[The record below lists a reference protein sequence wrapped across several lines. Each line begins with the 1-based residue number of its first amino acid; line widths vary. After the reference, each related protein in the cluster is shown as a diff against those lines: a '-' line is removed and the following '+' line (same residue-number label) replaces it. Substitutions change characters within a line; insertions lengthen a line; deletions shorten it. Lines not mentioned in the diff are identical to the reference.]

1 MNMTPHEIS
10 EIVSILT
17 SAYRPEDFPPERAE
31 IYERS
36 LIDLDREK
44 LELAVLRLLRTHK
57 FPPALAEVFETYALV
72 EQGRQLDTG
81 EAFDLLTSAIRYV
94 GAYRPIPS
102 SGRYA
107 LPGRVQRAIA
117 ALGGWEMVC
126 LHDHEES
133 FRARFFEV
141 YGSLSRSDSEDR
153 SARSVAL
160 PEGVSDLAGR
170 RMLGGSA
177 SSISEAKSRG

>member
-1 MNMTPHEIS
+1 MTPIEVA
-10 EIVSILT
+10 EVVAVLAT
-17 SAYRPEDFPPERAE
+17 AYRPGEFPPERAE

-36 LIDLDREK
+36 LVELDREK
-44 LELAVLRLLRTHK
+44 LELAVMRLLRTHK

-94 GAYRPIPS
+94 GAYRPAPTT
-102 SGRYA
+102 GRHA
-107 LPGRVQRAIA
+107 LPERVQRAVA

-133 FRARFFEV
+133 FRARFFGV
-141 YGSLSRSDSEDR
+141 YGSLSKSDSEDR

-160 PEGVSDLAGR
+160 PEGVSDIAGR
-170 RMLGGSA
+170 RALTGLA
-177 SSISEAKSRG
+177 SSSSDAKSRG